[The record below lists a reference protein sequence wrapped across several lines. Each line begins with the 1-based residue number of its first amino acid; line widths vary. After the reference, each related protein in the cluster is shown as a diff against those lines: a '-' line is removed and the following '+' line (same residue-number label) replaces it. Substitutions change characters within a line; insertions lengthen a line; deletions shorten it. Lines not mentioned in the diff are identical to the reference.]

1 MAGLIFMEK
10 PGLTQ
15 LRNFRREFSK
25 AWSLEVLGVSYPR
38 MQMLTVREILIG
50 KHFQTPNRGWPEG
63 RATGAVWIA

>member
-1 MAGLIFMEK
+1 MAGLILMEK

-50 KHFQTPNRGWPEG
+50 KHFQTPTVAG
-63 RATGAVWIA
+63 RKAAQPGLFG